1 MDEKKDA
8 LLDIELVEAEL
19 GELAIVEE
27 LPDRD
32 APFVAKSE
40 KLVEWIL
47 S

>member
-1 MDEKKDA
+1 MNEKNL
-8 LLDIELVEAEL
+8 LLDVELVEAEL

-40 KLVEWIL
+40 KLVAWIV